1 MPLSGPASHNPK
13 RATRRHCWLPPPP
26 PPPVY
31 TAVIQLECLS
41 VVLERIDALFSHF
54 ELEQLLYTLTCEGP
68 GRSCGT
74 LFIFRIYITTLNSA
88 LRRDVTDCLR
98 VGKILSLYEMLHKK
112 TKPNQTSAY
121 FIAGKSHEY
130 IMHLLDF
137 TSFWKD
143 GAFSHIIMQSPR
155 RFARQEAEWMTQIFF
170 SYHPGKLIA
179 PHFKIRA

>member
-13 RATRRHCWLPPPP
+13 CATRRHCWLPPSP

-98 VGKILSLYEMLHKK
+98 VGEILSLYEMLHKK
-112 TKPNQTSAY
+112 TKPNQCLLCSWKESRVYHAPARFHFFLDRWCILTYYHAVSQKVCQ
-121 FIAGKSHEY
+121 AGSR
-130 IMHLLDF
+130 MNDTDF
-137 TSFWKD
+137 LFL
-143 GAFSHIIMQSPR
+143 SPR
-155 RFARQEAEWMTQIFF
+155 
-170 SYHPGKLIA
+170 
-179 PHFKIRA
+179 